1 LVDRNRERE
10 RGKALNMQYEISY
23 QIKSKFITH
32 VEADSEKDAEDKFRD
47 LDILVES
54 SESLLDGGLE
64 HSEVEI
70 DEILSTI
77 SAEVCQSDDLSGRNS
92 RRAKLHELTHEDN
105 Y

>member
-1 LVDRNRERE
+1 
-10 RGKALNMQYEISY
+10 MQYEISY

-32 VEADSEKDAEDKFRD
+32 VEADYEKDAEDKFKK

-70 DEILSTI
+70 DKIIEGI
-77 SAEVCQSDDLSGRNS
+77 
-92 RRAKLHELTHEDN
+92 
-105 Y
+105 